1 MFFTILK
8 KDLKRGRTM
17 NTIIFLF
24 ITISVMFISGSVN
37 SMIASTSS
45 LDKYFEKAGVA
56 DLMCATYDKVETQT
70 VEQVLEKDKDKYSK
84 IEYETAWFMDTEN
97 ITLPGDKKNGFKS
110 TINVMHF

>member
-17 NTIIFLF
+17 NTIILLF

-45 LDKYFEKAGVA
+45 LDKYFEKRA
-56 DLMCATYDKVETQT
+56 
-70 VEQVLEKDKDKYSK
+70 
-84 IEYETAWFMDTEN
+84 
-97 ITLPGDKKNGFKS
+97 
-110 TINVMHF
+110 